1 MIKWKSL
8 SRVRLFATPWTI
20 QAMEFSRPG
29 HWSGWPFSS
38 PGGLPNPGIEPKTP
52 ALQMDSLPA
61 EPSGKP
67 YNMIRA
73 FSKFPSLVSK
83 SEQKKPFSLGK
94 PRNDDKCK
102 PVNKLLPGWVGSLA
116 KERKPAICCRPS
128 EYIAPRW
135 RVSETWKASPVIR
148 EECKRAR
155 VNPSSRQSLSAC
167 LYRSLQNHIC
177 NLEIW
182 L

>member
-29 HWSGWPFSS
+29 HCSGWPFSS
-38 PGGLPNPGIEPKTP
+38 PGDLPNPGIEPRTP
-52 ALQMDSLPA
+52 ALQVDSLPA
-61 EPSGKP
+61 GPPGKP

-73 FSKFPSLVSK
+73 FLKFPSPVSK
-83 SEQKKPFSLGK
+83 SERKNPLSSGK
-94 PRNDDKCK
+94 PRNDGKCR

-116 KERKPAICCRPS
+116 KERKPATRCRPS

-135 RVSETWKASPVIR
+135 RVSETWKASLVIR
-148 EECKRAR
+148 EECQRAR
-155 VNPSSRQSLSAC
+155 VNPSSPQSLSAC
-167 LYRSLQNHIC
+167 LYRLLQNPIC
-177 NLEIW
+177 SLEIW